1 MKRTIHI
8 GNTEE
13 HYHFCPEEILYAET
27 VKGEEK
33 FKVHLLNGN
42 SYDVPCLLNEW
53 ARTTDNSLMKSDQKM
68 IRLGRFYVV
77 NNEYVKSAENG
88 IVTLSADIEV
98 KNRTEIKI
106 KISPKACA
114 TLQYLIGKDYRSL
127 LDFQHENHSD
137 GYNKQISGDGR
148 YTSFMIVRYVPK
160 ERDDAYYDIDDDDIL
175 ILGI

>member
-8 GNTEE
+8 CNTEE
-13 HYHFCPEEILYAET
+13 HYHFCPEEILYAKT
-27 VKGEEK
+27 VTGKEK
-33 FKVHLLNGN
+33 TKVHLLNGN
-42 SYDVPCLLNEW
+42 SYDVPCSLNDW
-53 ARTTDNSLMKSDQKM
+53 AQEIDNSLMKSDQKM
-68 IRLGRFYVV
+68 IRLGRFFVV

-88 IVTLSADIEV
+88 NVTLSADIEGT
-98 KNRTEIKI
+98 NRAEI

-114 TLQYLIGKDYRSL
+114 KLQDLIGKDYRSL

-137 GYNKQISGDGR
+137 GYNKQISGGR

>member
-33 FKVHLLNGN
+33 TKVHLLNGN

-53 ARTTDNSLMKSDQKM
+53 ARTTDHSLMKSDQTM
-68 IRLGRFYVV
+68 IRIGRFYVV

-88 IVTLSADIEV
+88 IVTLSADIEDSTDI
-98 KNRTEIKI
+98 N
-106 KISPKACA
+106 ISPKACA
-114 TLQYLIGKDYRSL
+114 KLQYLIGKDDSSL

-137 GYNKQISGDGR
+137 GYNKQISGGGR
-148 YTSFMIVRYVPK
+148 YSSFMIVRYVPK

>member
-27 VKGEEK
+27 VTGKEK
-33 FKVHLLNGN
+33 TKVHLLNGN
-42 SYDVPCLLNEW
+42 SYDVPCLLSDW
-53 ARTTDNSLMKSDQKM
+53 AQETDNSLMKSDQTM
-68 IRLGRFYVV
+68 IQIGRFFVV

-88 IVTLSADIEV
+88 NVTLSADIEG
-98 KNRTEIKI
+98 TDSTKI

-114 TLQYLIGKDYRSL
+114 KLQDLIGKDNRSL

>member
-13 HYHFCPEEILYAET
+13 HYQFCPEEILYVET

-33 FKVHLLNGN
+33 IKVHLLNGN
-42 SYDVPCLLNEW
+42 SYDVPCLLKEC
-53 ARTTDNSLMKSDQKM
+53 AQKIDNSLMKSDQTM
-68 IRLGRFYVV
+68 IRIGRFFVV

-88 IVTLSADIEV
+88 NVTLSADIEG
-98 KNRTEIKI
+98 TDSTKI

-114 TLQYLIGKDYRSL
+114 KLQDLIGKDDRSL